1 MASLQETADSIRAAV
16 SSTTTCT
23 PATATIL
30 SDLLLPKIT
39 IVPKPLAG
47 NSKKPSK
54 SALSSKATKPTGAK
68 TRGRKVSFAE
78 KENRTESKDDNQL
91 SPKERSILATE
102 IINATLKSL
111 SEAIKAPSSS
121 SVRRQASSRDLIKGT
136 ARRPLMRSNS
146 APQSPL
152 QPRSLNR
159 VSTSPSIS
167 SRPSRSSSSASLT
180 TSGHRSTAECARLAF
195 ACLRALQAAKLPGID
210 LPPLQLENGMSVLI
224 GKLIT
229 LGLDDLATK
238 ELRIL
243 KKRLH
248 TEDAPKRTLT
258 SKANVTAVPQTLAE
272 LLDFG
277 NTKLI
282 GAKLALVISSQL
294 HILRL
299 MTSSRKQKN
308 VEAALPI
315 LDPSH
320 PSSPTTLLLLAAKDS
335 KSTDKVARQLH
346 SLSDL
351 LLSLCPSV
359 SSSDDALALESRL
372 SVTPEAS
379 FQLQTLALHN
389 RISWWKLAGH
399 KANHATEFFDPFL
412 RCLSTF
418 ARRNPGGA
426 RETYQI
432 ASAAFVDL
440 KRLLSECV
448 DAGHGGSRSVLTG
461 ISRAFS
467 SLAQEANLV
476 EDAIHWTLD
485 LKGLFDEK
493 VDSDAK
499 QSFIVARLAALT
511 LKRPSRNDEEDLLLT
526 LLEVLERPFRGESS
540 EIDDLLTEVSSA
552 RRAAISV
559 LAASSPTS
567 QQDSKL
573 SDGMRQMCESLVF
586 ICPRLCSRYLGKPL
600 DVNSSTKD
608 IVRHEQRRQFI
619 AKSGLHSIDSAL
631 FVLKML
637 LSEGQLT
644 WDLLDSKLQDCL
656 FLLDRLDLMA
666 MEGQLLEKP
675 TQSYYVKI
683 SNIYYTYFLNER
695 RNMEGFKETQQLRV
709 LRRSVDCVRTRSQ
722 LEKKGALLSTKL
734 ERMAGICKIVGRYD
748 ELFKILVDLR
758 DEMVKDGVLSA
769 VAVTAASQPLR
780 KAWNKDDET
789 SMLARTVQTLLKVQ
803 LKYLDSSLHT
813 PLVDDSWTDDE
824 KGVLLEHQSRLLSDQ
839 SCNTAAAWNFQIKTF
854 EALLSVYTKSHYP
867 VRRLRVLIQIQ
878 SHDLEFP
885 EEVTQIMQDELRAE
899 DIATCVVDGTKDEA
913 LRNYLP
919 HFQTL
924 AISTIELMKG
934 LPPVDALKRSLVIWA
949 DMRNICG
956 DLETLERQIE
966 DIPDLLSH
974 LQSIA
979 DYLQVKGLEALRLAV
994 LRMITDFMELR
1005 GANTSPNDLIFGFTN
1020 LGSQWLQL
1028 GYSGKAGL
1036 ALDRAEN
1043 YSHQNGVSSPAMM
1056 QLHLSSS
1063 EYLLAIG
1070 NFEKCED
1077 QLARAQLIHT
1087 EETEFRSGKNT
1098 VLTLEER
1105 TTKNLLMSNAYS
1117 IYSMLALE
1125 RGSAHISLNLARQSV
1140 RLLRRA
1146 WANTE
1151 KHLQSRSAANN
1162 ARKSE
1167 TERLA
1172 DEFSQMNM
1180 STSTI
1185 NAAPVTDPVTG
1196 SSFWALVT
1204 PFFRSLNHL
1213 AVVYAHHGMFQESLY
1228 YVDQGY
1234 QLMKQVGAEARQAMG
1249 AALKGNTLLKAGD
1262 LEKGSELLAESQ
1274 RLSLPEKGLDSVML
1288 AYHFGN
1294 MHGLLG
1300 DRDAEIVAYEAA
1312 EEVLNRLVSVDHIG
1326 TLDKISNPVD
1336 SLETKMSQLALSKPK
1351 APAKRKAPARPK
1363 AATKSK
1369 VVARVK
1375 SPVEPPSISDE
1386 CNQLISLKGMVLRQ
1400 KARALMEIKKF
1411 VESLALLNGLS
1422 ATPNSQLEAVDHGL
1436 AIAKQLLLQSMEQMT
1451 ADPVYSVLQDST
1463 ISFPSVMGPSKSEKI
1478 GDRLSV
1484 TRSSPPKK
1492 SQITRN
1498 AKDRNRSKSPAPDSF
1513 FDRLRQAQEHLIEAY
1528 SVALCVA
1535 PIGLIH
1541 RISAILNSVSILLSA
1556 AGHVKGRSITHPSFA
1571 SSTIET
1577 ARNLAL
1583 RREHKAIHTD
1593 SSAAFKLDD
1602 SCWPNISSADPR
1614 RSSLGLPHDLSRF
1627 QRDYIDIIPKSWT
1640 AVSISLSDSR
1650 NELSITK
1657 LQAGHS
1663 PFVLRLPLG
1672 RHNSIDA
1679 DEEVFGFEQ
1688 GQSELQEII
1697 ELANESSHDARDM
1710 TEKEAKTAWWEERE
1724 ALDARLKD
1732 LLENIEKVWLGGF
1745 TGIFS
1750 QHARRPELLA
1760 RFQKSFH
1767 NILDKHLPSRRQK
1780 TKKKTANP
1788 RITLDSR
1795 ILDLFIGLGD
1805 ASDEY
1810 CDFSEPLTDL
1820 LYFVID
1826 VLQFHGE
1833 LNAYAEIDFDSIVIE
1848 THDALR
1854 CYHEAVRASGDS
1866 DEGRHTILILD
1877 KALHSF
1883 PWESLP
1889 CMEGQAVSRLPSLSC
1904 LRDRIIASQPS
1915 LSDKLPEG
1923 CYARREEGSYIL
1935 NPDGD
1940 LKNTQATFGRAL
1952 QTLNEWDSIVKRE
1965 PTEAEFKTSL
1975 ESKDIFLYFG
1985 HGSGAQY
1992 IRALEIRKLQ
2002 TCAVTFLMG
2011 CSSGALTEVGE
2022 FEPYGTP
2029 INYMHAGSPALVA
2042 TLWDVTDKDIDRF
2055 AKVTLE
2061 SWGLFEGCESKKGKG
2076 KKKEGPVVV
2085 GAMSLVEAVAKGRE
2099 ACNLR
2104 YLNAAAVCVYGVPVY
2119 LN

>member
-1 MASLQETADSIRAAV
+1 MASLHETADSIRAAV
-16 SSTTTCT
+16 GSTTTCT

-47 NSKKPSK
+47 NSKKPTR
-54 SALSSKATKPTGAK
+54 SALSSKATKPAVAK

-78 KENRTESKDDNQL
+78 KEDTTEFKDTNQL

-111 SEAIKAPSSS
+111 SEAIKAPTSS
-121 SVRRQASSRDLIKGT
+121 SVRRQASSRDLVKGA
-136 ARRPLMRSNS
+136 ARRPLIRSNS

-167 SRPSRSSSSASLT
+167 SRPSRSSSSASIT
-180 TSGHRSTAECARLAF
+180 ISGNRSTAECARLAF
-195 ACLRALQAAKLPGID
+195 ACLRALQNAKLPGID
-210 LPPLQLENGMSVLI
+210 LPPLQLENGMSVLV

-248 TEDAPKRTLT
+248 TEDGPKRTLT
-258 SKANVTAVPQTLAE
+258 SKANVTTTPQTLAE

-277 NTKLI
+277 RTKLS
-282 GAKLALVISSQL
+282 GTRLGLVIQSQL

-320 PSSPTTLLLLAAKDS
+320 PSSPTNLLLLAAKES
-335 KSTDKVARQLH
+335 KSTNKIARQLQ

-379 FQLQTLALHN
+379 FQLQTLAFHN

-399 KANHATEFFDPFL
+399 KANHAAEFFDPFL

-440 KRLLSECV
+440 KQLLSECV
-448 DAGHGGSRSVLTG
+448 DAGQGGSRSVLTG
-461 ISRAFS
+461 ICRTFS

-485 LKGLFDEK
+485 LKGLFEEK

-499 QSFIVARLAALT
+499 MSFIVARLAALT
-511 LKRPSRNDEEDLLLT
+511 LKRPSRNDDEDLLLT
-526 LLEVLERPFRGESS
+526 LLEVLERPLKGESL
-540 EIDDLLTEVSSA
+540 EIDDLMTEVSFA

-600 DVNSSTKD
+600 DVHSSTKD

-637 LSEGQLT
+637 LGEGQLT
-644 WDLLDSKLQDCL
+644 WDLLDSKLQDCIV
-656 FLLDRLDLMA
+656 LLDRLELKS
-666 MEGQLLEKP
+666 MEGQLDGKP
-675 TQSYYVKI
+675 TQSYHVKI
-683 SNIYYTYFLNER
+683 SNVYYTYFLNER
-695 RNMEGFKETQQLRV
+695 RNLDGFKETQQLRV
-709 LRRSVDCVRTRSQ
+709 LRRSVDCVRTRSK
-722 LEKKGALLSTKL
+722 LEKKAALLSTKL
-734 ERMAGICKIVGRYD
+734 ERMAGICKIIGRYD

-758 DEMVKDGVLSA
+758 DEMVKNGVLST
-769 VAVTAASQPLR
+769 VAVSAASQPLR
-780 KAWNKDDET
+780 KAWNQDDET

-803 LKYLDSSLHT
+803 LKYLDPSLHT

-839 SCNTAAAWNFQIKTF
+839 SCNTAAAWDLQIKTF
-854 EALLSVYTKSHYP
+854 EALISVYTKSNYP
-867 VRRLRVLIQIQ
+867 IRRLRVLIQIQ
-878 SHDLEFP
+878 SHDLDFS
-885 EEVTQIMQDELRAE
+885 EELTQIMQEELRAE
-899 DIATCVVDGTKDEA
+899 DIATCVVDGTKDES
-913 LRNYLP
+913 LRNYLL

-934 LPPVDALKRSLVIWA
+934 LPPVDALKRSLVIWS
-949 DMRNICG
+949 DMRTVCG

-979 DYLQVKGLEALRLAV
+979 DYSQVKGLEALRLAV
-994 LRMITDFMELR
+994 LRLIADFMELR
-1005 GANTSPNDLIFGFTN
+1005 GANTSPDDLIFGFTN

-1036 ALDRAEN
+1036 ALDRAES

-1063 EYLLAIG
+1063 EYSLAVG

-1087 EETEFRSGKNT
+1087 EETEFRSGRNT

-1105 TTKNLLMSNAYS
+1105 TSKNLLMSNAYS
-1117 IYSMLALE
+1117 IYSMLALQ

-1151 KHLQSRSAANN
+1151 EHLRSRN
-1162 ARKSE
+1162 RKSE

-1172 DEFSQMNM
+1172 DEFSRMNM
-1180 STSTI
+1180 STSTV
-1185 NAAPVTDPVTG
+1185 NVAPVTDPVTG
-1196 SSFWALVT
+1196 SNFWALVT

-1213 AVVYAHHGMFQESLY
+1213 ALVYEHHGMFQESLY

-1234 QLMKQVGAEARQAMG
+1234 QLMKQIGAEARQAMG

-1274 RLSLPEKGLDSVML
+1274 QLSLPEKGLDSVML
-1288 AYHFGN
+1288 SYHFGN

-1300 DRDAEIVAYEAA
+1300 DKDAEIVAYEAA

-1326 TLDKISNPVD
+1326 TLDRISNPAD
-1336 SLETKMSQLALSKPK
+1336 GLETKMSQLALSKPK
-1351 APAKRKAPARPK
+1351 APAKRKALPRPK
-1363 AATKSK
+1363 AAIKIK

-1375 SPVEPPSISDE
+1375 SPVEPTPSIADE
-1386 CNQLISLKGMVLRQ
+1386 CSQLISLKGMVLRQ

-1411 VESLALLNGLS
+1411 VESLALLDGLGP
-1422 ATPNSQLEAVDHGL
+1422 APNAQLEAVDHGL

-1484 TRSSPPKK
+1484 TRTSPPKK
-1492 SQITRN
+1492 SQVTRN
-1498 AKDRNRSKSPAPDSF
+1498 AKDINRAKSPAPDSF
-1513 FDRLRQAQEHLIEAY
+1513 FDRLRQAQEHLIEAH

-1556 AGHVKGRSITHPSFA
+1556 AGHAKGRSITHPGFA
-1571 SSTIET
+1571 SCTIET
-1577 ARNLAL
+1577 ARNLAH

-1593 SSAAFKLDD
+1593 TSAAFKLDD
-1602 SCWPNISSADPR
+1602 SCWPSISSADPR

-1663 PFVLRLPLG
+1663 SFVLRLPLG
-1672 RHNSIDA
+1672 RHNSMDA

-1688 GQSELQEII
+1688 GQSELREII

-1710 TEKEAKTAWWEERE
+1710 IGKEAKTAWWEERE

-1780 TKKKTANP
+1780 TKKKNASP

-1795 ILDLFIGLGD
+1795 IMDLFIGLGD
-1805 ASDEY
+1805 AADEY

-1904 LRDRIIASQPS
+1904 LRDRILASQPS
-1915 LSDKLPEG
+1915 PSDNLPEG
-1923 CYARREEGSYIL
+1923 CYARREKGSYIL

-1940 LKNTQATFGRAL
+1940 LKNTQTTFGKAL
-1952 QTLNEWDSIVKRE
+1952 QTLDEWDSIVKRE
-1965 PTEAEFKTSL
+1965 PTEAEFKASL
-1975 ESKDIFLYFG
+1975 ESNDIFLYFG

-1992 IRALEIRKLQ
+1992 IRAREIRKLQ

-2029 INYMHAGSPALVA
+2029 INYMHAGSPAVVA

-2055 AKVTLE
+2055 AKVTFE
-2061 SWGLFEGCESKKGKG
+2061 HWGLFEGCESKKGKG
-2076 KKKEGPVVV
+2076 KKKEGPVVI
-2085 GAMSLVEAVAKGRE
+2085 GAMSLIEAVAKGRE